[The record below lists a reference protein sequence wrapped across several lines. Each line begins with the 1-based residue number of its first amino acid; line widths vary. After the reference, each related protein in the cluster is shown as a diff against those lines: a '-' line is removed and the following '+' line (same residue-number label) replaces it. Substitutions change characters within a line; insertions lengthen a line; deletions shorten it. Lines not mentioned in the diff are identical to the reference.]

1 MCIANLS
8 QLFTSTKCQLL
19 TTIMCR
25 FRSTDSYKKIGYHF
39 GVSKRTA
46 TRVKWRV
53 QGYMLF
59 KVGAV
64 MFDGKMGVQV
74 ENG

>member
-1 MCIANLS
+1 
-8 QLFTSTKCQLL
+8 
-19 TTIMCR
+19 MCR

-46 TRVKWRV
+46 MRVKWRV

-59 KVGAV
+59 KVDTV
-64 MFDGKMGVQV
+64 MFYGKMGVR
-74 ENG
+74 GKMGMKKFW

>member
-1 MCIANLS
+1 
-8 QLFTSTKCQLL
+8 
-19 TTIMCR
+19 MCR

>member
-1 MCIANLS
+1 MEGVSDIFA
-8 QLFTSTKCQLL
+8 LL
-19 TTIMCR
+19 TTNIRR

-46 TRVKWRV
+46 TQVKWRV

-59 KVGAV
+59 KVGA
-64 MFDGKMGVQV
+64 GIGGWGNREKLAITKPAQR
-74 ENG
+74 